1 MHVVLRP
8 FRLASVPQNQRTEFL
23 QRAAAQ
29 LAALKQRT
37 YYLRNAYDAVQT
49 PEEELVLLKAIMDM
63 NEEGKSTYAAI
74 LESLVWLGEGE
85 GQGGIGDGGKGVWA
99 TWVEEETW
107 ADLWK
112 VGRFDAHVRARASV
126 VEK

>member
-1 MHVVLRP
+1 MRLVLRP
-8 FRLASVPQNQRTEFL
+8 FRLAAVPQDERIEFL

-37 YYLRNAYDAVQT
+37 YYLRSAYDAVQT
-49 PEEELVLLKAIMDM
+49 AEEEVVLLKGIMDM

-74 LESLVWLGEGE
+74 LESVVGLGEG
-85 GQGGIGDGGKGVWA
+85 GTGDGGKGAWA

-112 VGRFDAHVRARASV
+112 VTRFDEHVRARASV
-126 VEK
+126 LEK